1 MTARV
6 LLDLP
11 EHDYHARP
19 ELSSTQARELLDA
32 PAQYRYNLDHPRP
45 DTDAFDEGRAAHA
58 LVLGQP
64 ASWTVVCDADG
75 VPVPDR
81 RGNRWKHE
89 AARIRAAGR
98 TPLLAEQADR
108 IRALAD
114 ALAADPDAGPLLAA
128 VRDRGATEVTVLW
141 RDDATGVECRCRF
154 DGLLLDDAGG
164 TAVDY
169 KTGTSASP
177 AAFVRSV
184 VRYGYHVQQGHYLD
198 GAAAAGLELDRF
210 LFVVQDRDHPPYLAS
225 VIELDAPAA
234 ALGRRL
240 AREARER
247 LRDCRASGRWP
258 GHVTDPAGYALVS
271 LPRYA
276 FPED

>member
-1 MTARV
+1 MTALV

-11 EHDYHARP
+11 EADYHARP
-19 ELSSTQARELLDA
+19 ELSSTQARELLEA
-32 PAQYRYNLDHPRP
+32 PAQYLHNLTHPRE

-64 ASWTVVCDADG
+64 ASWEVVCDKDG
-75 VPVPDR
+75 QPVPDR
-81 RGNRWKHE
+81 RGNRWKHA
-89 AARIRAAGR
+89 AARIRGEGR

-108 IRALAD
+108 IT
-114 ALAADPDAGPLLAA
+114 ALAAALERNPEAGPLLAA
-128 VRDRGATEVTVLW
+128 VRDRGETEVTVVW
-141 RDDATGVECRCRF
+141 RDDPTGVECRCRF
-154 DGLLLDDAGG
+154 DALLDG
-164 TAVDY
+164 TALDY
-169 KTGTSASP
+169 KTATSASP

-198 GAAAAGLELDRF
+198 GGDAAGLDLERF

-225 VIELDAPAA
+225 VIELDRPAA
-234 ALGRRL
+234 QLGRRL

-271 LPRYA
+271 LPRYV